1 MASSSKSM
9 FDKFSESSYLDG
21 NSSAYIDGLYEAFL
35 QDPDSVPAEWMLYF
49 QSLNKQQNNLDTSH
63 AAVRAEFLHSV
74 QQPNLA
80 VVVSGSS
87 QQAAVDAL
95 IYSFRRF
102 GHLSANINPLDVAQQ
117 DKRLTLSYHS
127 LSDESLDQSF
137 LTRDVLPA
145 AEASLRNI
153 LVALQENY
161 CGVVGFQCE
170 HIENE
175 QEREWLRHRIERKLP
190 AQTFSVEEK
199 KSILQD
205 LTQAEGLEKYLDVK
219 YPGQKRFSN
228 EGMDSLI
235 PMMHQLNRSAASLG
249 VKEIK
254 IGMAHRGRINVLVNI
269 LGQSSSDLFSEFDGT
284 KDYGMTSGDVKYH
297 RGHSSDVM
305 TPSGPLHLT
314 LAFNPSHLEFI
325 NPVVMG
331 STRARQEHHYG
342 DEREIDYS
350 MAVMLHGDAAFAGQ
364 GVVMET
370 LAMANTRAYTQV
382 GFTTSNVADARS
394 SRYCSDVAKMI
405 AAPIF
410 HVNADHPE
418 AALKV
423 AQMACEYRHH
433 FKKDVVIDLV
443 GFRRHGH
450 QEVDEPRATQP
461 VMYKKVD
468 EHPGSRTLY
477 ANRLVQQGV
486 VTEADIRSLW
496 EAFRDDLDAGKQVVQ
511 TLSHGL
517 SEHYATNW
525 TPFLDRSWKESAD
538 TSVDR
543 KTLSELAAQLETVP
557 KGFTLQRNVNMI
569 MKNRSKMSA
578 GELPI
583 DWGYAETMAYATLLN
598 QGVSVRLSG
607 EDCERGTF
615 FHRQSMLH
623 DQKTGEELMPL
634 KSVCKNAARID
645 IYNSLLSETGA
656 LGFEYGYTLAEPSAL
671 VLWEAQFGDFA
682 NGAQV
687 IIDQF
692 ISSGWQK
699 WNRLSGLV
707 MLLPHGYE
715 GMGPEH
721 SSARLERYMQLCAQD
736 NIQVCVPSTPAQIFH
751 LLRRQVLR
759 PYRKPLIVMS
769 PKSLLRHKLAV
780 STLDD
785 LSGGHFHLVIPE
797 QDNIDASR
805 VRRVIA
811 CSGKVYYDLLQR
823 RREENI
829 DDVGIVR
836 IEQLYP
842 FPYEEFTKVLS
853 AFTHASELVW
863 CQEEPKNQGAWFI
876 SRGRLVQSK
885 PDNMRMSYS
894 CRPPSAAPAAGY
906 PALSKKLQAE
916 LVSRA
921 LSLDGLEPFEDQQ

>member
-1 MASSSKSM
+1 M
-9 FDKFSESSYLDG
+9 
-21 NSSAYIDGLYEAFL
+21 
-35 QDPDSVPAEWMLYF
+35 
-49 QSLNKQQNNLDTSH
+49 
-63 AAVRAEFLHSV
+63 
-74 QQPNLA
+74 
-80 VVVSGSS
+80 
-87 QQAAVDAL
+87 
-95 IYSFRRF
+95 
-102 GHLSANINPLDVAQQ
+102 
-117 DKRLTLSYHS
+117 
-127 LSDESLDQSF
+127 
-137 LTRDVLPA
+137 
-145 AEASLRNI
+145 
-153 LVALQENY
+153 
-161 CGVVGFQCE
+161 
-170 HIENE
+170 
-175 QEREWLRHRIERKLP
+175 
-190 AQTFSVEEK
+190 
-199 KSILQD
+199 
-205 LTQAEGLEKYLDVK
+205 
-219 YPGQKRFSN
+219 
-228 EGMDSLI
+228 
-235 PMMHQLNRSAASLG
+235 
-249 VKEIK
+249 
-254 IGMAHRGRINVLVNI
+254 
-269 LGQSSSDLFSEFDGT
+269 
-284 KDYGMTSGDVKYH
+284 
-297 RGHSSDVM
+297 
-305 TPSGPLHLT
+305 
-314 LAFNPSHLEFI
+314 
-325 NPVVMG
+325 
-331 STRARQEHHYG
+331 
-342 DEREIDYS
+342 
-350 MAVMLHGDAAFAGQ
+350 
-364 GVVMET
+364 
-370 LAMANTRAYTQV
+370 
-382 GFTTSNVADARS
+382 
-394 SRYCSDVAKMI
+394 
-405 AAPIF
+405 
-410 HVNADHPE
+410 
-418 AALKV
+418 
-423 AQMACEYRHH
+423 
-433 FKKDVVIDLV
+433 
-443 GFRRHGH
+443 
-450 QEVDEPRATQP
+450 
-461 VMYKKVD
+461 
-468 EHPGSRTLY
+468 
-477 ANRLVQQGV
+477 
-486 VTEADIRSLW
+486 
-496 EAFRDDLDAGKQVVQ
+496 Q

-517 SEHYATNW
+517 SDHYATNW

-543 KTLSELAAQLETVP
+543 KTLLELAAQLETLP

-623 DQKTGEELMPL
+623 DQKTGEKLMPL

-656 LGFEYGYTLAEPSAL
+656 LGFEYGYTLAEPGAL
-671 VLWEAQFGDFA
+671 VMWEAQFGDFA

-721 SSARLERYMQLCAQD
+721 SSARLERYMQLCAQE

-797 QDNIDASR
+797 QDNLDVSR

-811 CSGKVYYDLLQR
+811 CSGKVYYDLLQK

-829 DDVGIVR
+829 DDIAIVR

-876 SRGRLVQSK
+876 SRSRLVQSK
-885 PDNMRMSYS
+885 PKHMRMSYS